1 MKEAKHKRKHVLL
14 RCIADY
20 FKAHPVAL
28 IISAICTLISALGP
42 IVAPLMIQKVT
53 NLIATAIEK
62 GSFVVVSKEFY
73 ECLVIMISAYV
84 ISLTGGFIY
93 SQLTARYAQ
102 KYMHELRCRLSLI
115 HI

>member
-62 GSFVVVSKEFY
+62 EVLLLFLKNFMNV
-73 ECLVIMISAYV
+73 
-84 ISLTGGFIY
+84 
-93 SQLTARYAQ
+93 
-102 KYMHELRCRLSLI
+102 
-115 HI
+115 